1 MRLAT
6 VAFANSLRYLA
17 VALVSGAALVPASRA
32 DCPIDL
38 SGQWAGNWRSC
49 TSGHSGPL
57 KATVCKCD
65 ETHYQ
70 VRFRGRFFGVIPFR
84 YEVTLEV
91 VGQDKDRVFLS
102 GEAYLGHL
110 FGTFHYQAEA
120 TDCEF
125 RATYTSCRDN
135 GTFCLTRTCH

>member
-1 MRLAT
+1 MRAAPSSL
-6 VAFANSLRYLA
+6 FSLLRYLA
-17 VALVSGAALVPASRA
+17 VLFLTCGALLPTSRA

-38 SGQWAGNWRSC
+38 CGDWAGCWKSC

-57 KATVCKCD
+57 KATFCKCD
-65 ETHYQ
+65 DTHYQ

-84 YEVTLEV
+84 YTVTLEV
-91 VGQDKDRVFLS
+91 VGQEKDKILLA
-102 GEAYLGHL
+102 GEAYLGHF

-135 GTFCLTRTCH
+135 GTFYLTRCCH

>member
-1 MRLAT
+1 MRCPAALSI
-6 VAFANSLRYLA
+6 VLRYLA
-17 VALVSGAALVPASRA
+17 VVVLSAMLLPASRA